1 MGGAF
6 RRSCRNNRIK
16 HITTHRPGSSLTQ
29 IQQYAD
35 AVLGRLNREDIE
47 TEITKSHDYKMLRAY
62 ALIPLDESD
71 TRDAHRRYEVIMRI
85 MGETLQMSSP
95 QRTHIRK
102 MTNITNGEG
111 RHNYNTL
118 SRNT

>member
-71 TRDAHRRYEVIMRI
+71 TRDANDRI
-85 MGETLQMSSP
+85 KYYYRKRHVCLINKSSMSE
-95 QRTHIRK
+95 K
-102 MTNITNGEG
+102 AALFKL
-111 RHNYNTL
+111 YCAK
-118 SRNT
+118 